1 MYTLAIPSVETVPMS
16 DSISSLCVYCGSHL
30 PDDDAHRAAATAL
43 GDGLARR
50 GIRLVY
56 GGGHVGMMGL
66 VADAALAAGGEVVGV
81 IPDFLKAREVHHQGV
96 REMVTVDSM
105 HARKQRM
112 FELADA
118 FAVLPGGTGTLDETI
133 EIITWKQLALHDKP
147 IFLVDIGGYWQP
159 FRDLLAAAADAGY
172 VAPATF
178 DLFATVA
185 DIDALFAALAGASP
199 GGRAPDSRRL

>member
-1 MYTLAIPSVETVPMS
+1 MTMP
-16 DSISSLCVYCGSHL
+16 ISSLCVYCGSHL
-30 PDDDAHRAAATAL
+30 PDDAAHRTAATDL
-43 GDGLARR
+43 GAGLARR
-50 GIRLVY
+50 GMRLVY

-96 REMVTVDSM
+96 REMITVDSM

-133 EIITWKQLALHDKP
+133 EIITWKQLSLHAKP
-147 IFLVDIGGYWQP
+147 IFLVDVGGYWKP

-185 DIDALFAALAGASP
+185 DIDALFAALAVA
-199 GGRAPDSRRL
+199 APEPRTKDSQRL